1 VNYLIGLSYAEARE
15 LKHTAELSCDE
26 KTKALQA
33 ITGNNNG
40 ALLPD
45 HIKQSKEYQSA
56 NNAFQLAFDTMR
68 SINSEFLKN
77 KEFKKQYLNE
87 RLIIRLNIIK

>member
-1 VNYLIGLSYAEARE
+1 MNYLIGLSYAEARE
-15 LKHTAELSCDE
+15 LKHITELSCDE

-33 ITGNNNG
+33 ITGDYNG
-40 ALLPD
+40 KLVPD
-45 HIKQSKEYQSA
+45 HIKRSKEYQSA
-56 NNAFQLAFDTMR
+56 NSAFQLAFDTMR

-87 RLIIRLNIIK
+87 RLIIRLNSIK